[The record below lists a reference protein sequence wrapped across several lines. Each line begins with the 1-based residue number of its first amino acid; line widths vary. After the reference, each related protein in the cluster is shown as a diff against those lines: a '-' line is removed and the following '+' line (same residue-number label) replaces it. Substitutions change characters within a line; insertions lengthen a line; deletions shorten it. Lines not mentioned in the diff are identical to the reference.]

1 MDSRKI
7 VRPGMHKP
15 KGFSYFKTLIAAA
28 ITFVMLVI
36 LVPLMTNHRAKVSSD
51 KPEPDKNKVVAEIP
65 RSDAPGDPTTNS
77 WGPAQSR
84 DELPADSSV
93 LRSQTETPSQSPPEK
108 AEKMPET
115 QAPPPPPVASAPHG
129 SRAAAPQ
136 APEKNGAASP
146 AGRTASAA
154 PATPSGGKGQSSMA
168 LPVPASGASKP
179 GLTAGGNSA
188 QASAT
193 AQKPKEQKTTA
204 VAPSGSEAGKNVKD
218 ATAVRKS
225 VKEASAAAP
234 VDSEVN
240 KPKTP
245 PGTSGS
251 EVKPKSPPGTS
262 GSEAKPKSPPGTSSS
277 EVKPKTPPG
286 TSSSEVKPKSPSET
300 SPPAP
305 AAKETKLSSVEAPKA
320 EKPKSGVQYVIQV
333 GAFQKMENAQAIQE
347 SFRKKGYSVQIR
359 SHYDLNKGQLYLV
372 QLEPTGDAAKADAT
386 MNRIRQEGATPIM
399 LKVGAGQ

>member
-1 MDSRKI
+1 
-7 VRPGMHKP
+7 MHKP

-93 LRSQTETPSQSPPEK
+93 LRGQTETQSQSPPEK

-115 QAPPPPPVASAPHG
+115 QAPPPPVASVPHG

-168 LPVPASGASKP
+168 LPVPASGASKT

-204 VAPSGSEAGKNVKD
+204 VAPSGSAAGKNVKD

-234 VDSEVN
+234 VGSEVN
-240 KPKTP
+240 KSKTP
-245 PGTSGS
+245 P
-251 EVKPKSPPGTS
+251 E
-262 GSEAKPKSPPGTSSS
+262 TSSS
-277 EVKPKTPPG
+277 EA
-286 TSSSEVKPKSPSET
+286 KPKSPSET

-372 QLEPTGDAAKADAT
+372 QLEPTGDAAKANAT
-386 MNRIRQEGATPIM
+386 MNRIRQDGATPIM

>member
-1 MDSRKI
+1 
-7 VRPGMHKP
+7 MHKP

-65 RSDAPGDPTTNS
+65 RSDAPGDPTANS

-93 LRSQTETPSQSPPEK
+93 LRSQTETQSQSPPEK

-129 SRAAAPQ
+129 GRAAAPQ

-168 LPVPASGASKP
+168 LPVPAPGASKT

-188 QASAT
+188 QVSAT
-193 AQKPKEQKTTA
+193 AQKPKEQKATTA
-204 VAPSGSEAGKNVKD
+204 ASSGNEAGKNVKEQKTTTAAPSGNEAGKNVKD
-218 ATAVRKS
+218 AKTVRKS
-225 VKEASAAAP
+225 VKEASATAP
-234 VDSEVN
+234 VGSEVN
-240 KPKTP
+240 KSKIP
-245 PGTSGS
+245 P
-251 EVKPKSPPGTS
+251 E
-262 GSEAKPKSPPGTSSS
+262 TSSS
-277 EVKPKTPPG
+277 EA
-286 TSSSEVKPKSPSET
+286 KPKSPSET

-372 QLEPTGDAAKADAT
+372 QLEPTGDAAKANAT
-386 MNRIRQEGATPIM
+386 MNRIRQDGATPIM